1 LKRRSPR
8 PQTRSPTARLQ
19 ALHPKHRARPTNPP
33 RSTDQ
38 STTAVRPIH
47 HNRVVATR
55 RPSGT
60 IRRRH
65 LLGEV
70 KSALADTRV
79 VFIAGARQAG
89 KSTLAHLA
97 LLGRGDVVTRN
108 LDDPPTLT
116 AAHADPVG
124 FVDHDATVFIDEV
137 QRAPELLL
145 PVKAAVDLSQR
156 PGRFLLTG
164 SANVLTIPRVSDVLT
179 GRMEIIDLWP
189 FSQGEI
195 EGQIDGFVDR
205 AFSGWSGSQATTLRK
220 RDYVARAVRGGYP
233 AVVLR
238 TSESRRGAWFAS
250 YVRTLT
256 QRDVRDIANIERPR
270 EMGRLLRLLA
280 ARSGQ
285 LFKLEEVARDAGLP
299 PTTARRYLDLLE
311 ASYITCTLAGWTTS
325 KTTRAIRA
333 PKVFVRDTG
342 LLCHLLGTSTD
353 AMMAPSSDVGPVL
366 ETFVAMELARQLGW
380 SATRA
385 DLYHFRTKD
394 GAEVDVVLEAAD
406 GTLVG
411 VEVKAGATVRIEDFR
426 GLRLLAERAGARFR
440 LGVVLY
446 TGTEELSF
454 GDRLRCLPMS
464 TLWSPA
470 GGL

>member
-1 LKRRSPR
+1 MPS
-8 PQTRSPTARLQ
+8 TRVS
-19 ALHPKHRARPTNPP
+19 
-33 RSTDQ
+33 S
-38 STTAVRPIH
+38 
-47 HNRVVATR
+47 AT
-55 RPSGT
+55 
-60 IRRRH
+60 RRRH
-65 LLGEV
+65 LLAEV
-70 KSALADTRV
+70 NAALADTRV

-89 KSTLAHLA
+89 KSTLAQLA
-97 LLGRGDVVTRN
+97 LLGRTDVVMRN
-108 LDDPPTLT
+108 LDDPPTLI

-124 FVDHDATVFIDEV
+124 FVDHEATVFIDEV
-137 QRAPELLL
+137 QRAPALLL
-145 PVKAAVDLSQR
+145 PIKAAVDRSQL

-164 SANVLTIPRVSDVLT
+164 SAKVLAIPRVSDVLT

-195 EGQIDGFVDR
+195 EGQIDGFIDR
-205 AFSGWSGSQATTLRK
+205 AFAGWSGRHATTLRK

-238 TSESRRGAWFAS
+238 TSEDRRGAWFAS

-256 QRDVRDIANIERPR
+256 QRDVREIASIERPR
-270 EMGRLLRLLA
+270 EMGRLLRMLA

-311 ASYITCTLAGWTTS
+311 AAYITCTVRGWTTS
-325 KTTRAIRA
+325 RTTRAIRS

-342 LLCHLLGTSTD
+342 LLCHLLGASTE
-353 AMMAPSSDVGPVL
+353 ALMAPASDVGPVL

-380 SATRA
+380 STTRA
-385 DLYHFRTKD
+385 ELYHFRTKD
-394 GAEVDVVLEAAD
+394 GAKVDAVLEAAN
-406 GTLVG
+406 GSLVG
-411 VEVKAGATVRIEDFR
+411 VEVKAGATVRSEDFR
-426 GLRLLAERAGARFR
+426 GLRLLAERTGDRFR

-446 TGTEELSF
+446 TGSDELSF
-454 GDRLRCLPMS
+454 GDRLRCLPIS
-464 TLWSPA
+464 TLWTPT